1 MLQTPYNQAI
11 NYKSRNYLTH
21 NQSINQ
27 RNSLS
32 IAFLPIKRTSSNEGT
47 NPQKRTAMES
57 SFMKIFSGNSNP
69 DLAQGIANSLN
80 IQLGKVEAKKF
91 SNGETSIE
99 IQESVRGSH
108 VFIVQGG
115 NGAVNDNLME
125 LLAMINACKIA
136 SASRITAVIPI
147 FPYAR
152 QDNADQTG
160 SPISAK
166 LIANMLRVAGTDH
179 IITMDLHTPQI
190 EGFFDIP
197 VDNLSAEPL
206 ILEWIKEYIPEWRT
220 AVVVSPDAGG
230 TKRVTSIAQSL
241 NVEFVLVY
249 KEKQKA
255 NGISSMILIGDVKEK
270 VAILVDDMSDTCGT
284 ICADAGKFKE
294 AGAKK
299 IYAVVTHGIFS
310 GTAISKIKE
319 ALVDTVV
326 ATNAI
331 ILFRKAYTFV
341 SRKRLKSILS
351 LERILEENL
360 SQMCVYSIRNYLF

>member
-1 MLQTPYNQAI
+1 
-11 NYKSRNYLTH
+11 
-21 NQSINQ
+21 
-27 RNSLS
+27 
-32 IAFLPIKRTSSNEGT
+32 
-47 NPQKRTAMES
+47 MES
-57 SFMKIFSGNSNP
+57 SFMKIFSGDSNS
-69 DLAQGIANSLN
+69 DLAQGITNSLS
-80 IQLGKVEAKKF
+80 IQLGKVGAKKF
-91 SNGETSIE
+91 SNGETRKE

-125 LLAMINACKIA
+125 LLAMINTYK
-136 SASRITAVIPI
+136 
-147 FPYAR
+147 
-152 QDNADQTG
+152 ADQTG

-166 LIANMLRVAGTDH
+166 LFANMLRVAGADNV
-179 IITMDLHTPQI
+179 ISMDLHTPQI
-190 EGFFDIP
+190 EGYFDIP
-197 VDNLSAEPL
+197 VDNLCAEPL
-206 ILEWIKEYIPEWRT
+206 ILEWIKEYILEWRT
-220 AVVVSPDAGG
+220 AVVLSPDVGG
-230 TKRVTSIAQSL
+230 TKRVTSIAQNL
-241 NVEFVLVY
+241 NVEFVLIY
-249 KEKQKA
+249 KERQKA

-299 IYAVVTHGIFS
+299 IYAVVTHGILS